1 MADRRKLIS
10 RILTIAFLA
19 LVVTVLWYSLP
30 IIVNWP
36 PIMALIYLLL
46 LYAILCPTAVVFIP
60 SKFAYG
66 AKIAASLLGL
76 EMSIIF
82 WLNLYGMLFL
92 PNLLILVFVGFCAL
106 LLLHFLTRQ
115 GLVIYRSF
123 LYGGLGLDLKRI
135 NQISGTIV
143 EPLFLVM
150 ITSFSNPDFI
160 KFPGLSALI
169 VVSSLVG
176 VYMAFSL
183 LGLNVTYRAK
193 QLDETLH
200 TEEFSLKID
209 GIETR
214 LKSKYA
220 SSQESINLVSFLLR
234 SAMDDF
240 IYGDYERSFLNSY
253 RIINDKIIVDPLPVT
268 RKKASEETLDE
279 YRRIRVFLVHGFLQE
294 RKSKLET
301 PINVSDV
308 IWARKVLFKKTLDL
322 IRLSFCVANEI

>member
-1 MADRRKLIS
+1 M
-10 RILTIAFLA
+10 
-19 LVVTVLWYSLP
+19 
-30 IIVNWP
+30 
-36 PIMALIYLLL
+36 
-46 LYAILCPTAVVFIP
+46 FIP
-60 SKFAYG
+60 PKFAYG

-135 NQISGTIV
+135 NRISGTIV
-143 EPLFLVM
+143 EPMFLVM

-169 VVSSLVG
+169 VVSSLIG

-200 TEEFSLKID
+200 TEEFSLRIE

-220 SSQESINLVSFLLR
+220 NSQESINLVSFLLR

-240 IYGDYERSFLNSY
+240 IYGDYERSFLDSY
-253 RIINDKIIVDPLPVT
+253 RIINDKIIVAPQPVDPLPVT

-322 IRLSFCVANEI
+322 IKLSFCVASEI